1 MRSTSIHLVH
11 ERPSRLSRVVVI
23 VSTIGVALIAAWV
36 FAPILLANHTAS
48 APSGAKTR
56 VTAQQPISVQPVT
69 VRSPAA
75 LASTP
80 APAAAPPQDEA
91 APPAPAVTTSASSRF
106 DTPSL
111 APWPT
116 DTASAAISAP
126 APSAPALTGTVRTAS
141 VTPESASADAA
152 EFVPLPRSR
161 PSHAIALRLGIPLPR
176 PRPETE
182 VDIPA
187 AEQSAFERQVD
198 RMR

>member
-1 MRSTSIHLVH
+1 MRSTSIHLVQ

-48 APSGAKTR
+48 VPSGAKTR
-56 VTAQQPISVQPVT
+56 VTAQQPISVHPVT

-75 LASTP
+75 LDSTP

-116 DTASAAISAP
+116 DTASSAP
-126 APSAPALTGTVRTAS
+126 APSAPALTDTIRTAS
-141 VTPESASADAA
+141 VTPESASTDAA